1 MKNKF
6 NNLTMQQFNNKGFT
20 LIELIVVFSVL
31 AVLSTVGIASFASY
45 SRAQVLQQATN
56 DLVNT
61 LNTAKVRAASQTKPS
76 QCLSESVL
84 QGYSVTIN
92 IAARTY
98 SLNVICS
105 GITTSLSTTTLP
117 VNVSFNSATGV
128 PPTTATNIIYPVLTG
143 GVSGAGNIV
152 LSSYNQTKTITIT
165 ICPVGGIQVQ
175 NTVCN

>member
-1 MKNKF
+1 MKTKF
-6 NNLTMQQFNNKGFT
+6 NNSTIQQFNNKGFT
-20 LIELIVVFSVL
+20 LIELIVVFSVM
-31 AVLSTVGIASFASY
+31 AVLSTVGIASFSSY

-61 LNTAKVRAASQTKPS
+61 LNTAKVRAGSQTKPS
-76 QCLSESVL
+76 QCLSASVL

-98 SLNVICS
+98 SLNVVCS
-105 GITTSLSTTTLP
+105 GTSIVLSTSVLP
-117 VNVSFNSATGV
+117 VNVAFNQSTGT
-128 PPTTATNIIYPVLTG
+128 PPTTTTSVTYPVLTG
-143 GVSGAGNIV
+143 GVKGSGNIV
-152 LSSYNQTKTITIT
+152 LSSYNQTKTIT